1 MENQSTTIDI
11 LEKMK
16 EIAEGCMG
24 EAAAYCEAACPM
36 HTDARG
42 YVGLIGEGKYEEALK
57 RVRETLFLPATLG
70 RICAHPCED
79 KCKRGETMNPLSIAA
94 LKRFVADRCD
104 DEGLWNLTVAPENP
118 QRIAVIGA
126 GPAGAQAALD
136 LRRKGYK
143 VTVFDRLGA
152 VGGMLRVGIPE
163 YRLPRQII
171 DREYSLL
178 EKIGVEFKLG
188 VEIGRDIPFEKL
200 RSDYD
205 AVLIAVG
212 AHKSITLPIP
222 GSDLGGVLNAVDF
235 LRDVSQGKRPAL
247 GSSVVVIGGGN
258 VGIDVA
264 RTARR
269 LGAADVKL
277 VCLEC
282 REEMPAHSWEL
293 EEALEEGVTFHTS
306 CGPVEILGEGGRV
319 AGFNTRRC
327 TSVFDDNGK
336 FNPRFDDS
344 DTCLINGVDN
354 VIFAIGQ
361 SVDGAGVPDDLV
373 RRQSGGR
380 FAVDPVTLQ
389 TNIENVFAAGDATGR
404 SVIAV
409 AAMAEGRKAAES
421 IDRYLTGRDLYK
433 NREFEGAYETKLE
446 TKVDPEDPN
455 PPRVR
460 TAMLP
465 PGERVLS
472 FAEADLGFDEAQAR
486 QEASRCLACECKL
499 CMKEC
504 EMLTDFTGCPGEL
517 FEDIL
522 AKGGQVDPLIPFSCN
537 MCLQCTLVCPKEFRM
552 MDRFMDLRIRMVRDN
567 NGKSPIK
574 GHKAIDVHQ
583 ALGFSRFFNTGVA
596 GGDGKTR
603 RVFIPGCSLPSYNP
617 ELVGKVLAHLQER
630 LPGTGAI
637 LKCCGKPTKALGQ
650 VDAFKARYAELQAE
664 IDRLGAEE
672 IIVACQSCY
681 VTMKEY
687 SPKQK
692 VRSLWEVLPEIGL
705 PEAAIGIGKDSGLTF
720 AVHDSCP
727 TRDVPAIQNGI
738 RRILD
743 DLGYATEEPP
753 HTGMQTRCCGF
764 GGMVVPVNPELAERV
779 MKRRTAEVS
788 SDCMVTYCAACRE
801 SMVRGGKKAVHIL
814 DLVFGGPWKA
824 ESEFPALPASPLQG
838 WINRHRAKRLMR
850 KAGKSNGGAEATKK
864 GGKAGLWKLGIAAA
878 VIAATVL
885 LMKQLGLFQY
895 VSMQNIMNLKAWID
909 SLGAI
914 GPLVYVLLFVA
925 ACLFFLPGLPI
936 AILGGLAFGPV
947 MGTVWASI
955 GSTLGATMAF
965 LVSRYV
971 ARGMVEGWA
980 QSNPVFKKIDDG
992 VAAQGW
998 RMLMITRLVP
1008 LFPFNMQNYAYG
1020 LTKIGLP
1027 TYVTVSWICML
1038 PGAIAFTFMGGAIV
1052 SGEGNLGKTFM
1063 YLGIGAVV
1071 FVIISLIP
1079 GWIKKRSKLEFSEKE
1094 NPAK

>member
-1 MENQSTTIDI
+1 M
-11 LEKMK
+11 EKMK

-24 EAAAYCEAACPM
+24 EAAAYCVAACPM

-79 KCKRGETMNPLSIAA
+79 KCKRGEKGSPLSIAA

-104 DEGLWNLTVAPENP
+104 DERLWDLTIAPEKP
-118 QRIAVIGA
+118 QCIAIIGA

-143 VTVFDRLGA
+143 VIVFDRLEK

-163 YRLPRQII
+163 YRLPRHII
-171 DREYSLL
+171 DREYTLL
-178 EKIGVEFKLG
+178 ERIGVEFRLG
-188 VEIGRDIPFEKL
+188 VEIGKDIPFKQL
-200 RSDYD
+200 QRDYD
-205 AVLIAVG
+205 TVLIAVG
-212 AHKSITLPIP
+212 GHKSIVLPIP
-222 GSDLGGVLNAVDF
+222 GSDLEGVLNAVDF
-235 LRDVSQGKRPAL
+235 LRDVSLGKRPAL
-247 GSSVVVIGGGN
+247 GNSVVVIGGGN

-269 LGAADVKL
+269 LGAKDVKL

-306 CGPVEILGEGGRV
+306 CGPVEIIGEGGRV

-327 TSVFDDNGK
+327 TSVFDENGK

-344 DTCLINGVDN
+344 DTCLHGDVDN

-361 SVDGAGVPDDLV
+361 SVDGAFVSEDLV
-373 RRQSGGR
+373 KRQPGGR

-389 TNIENVFAAGDATGR
+389 TNIEKVFAAGDATGR

-409 AAMAEGRKAAES
+409 AAMAEGRKAADS
-421 IDRYLTGRDLYK
+421 IDRYLSGTDLYD

-446 TKVDPEDPN
+446 TEIPSDDTN
-455 PPRVR
+455 PPRVH
-460 TAMLP
+460 THMLSP
-465 PGERVLS
+465 AERVLS
-472 FAEADLGFDEAQAR
+472 FAEADRGFDEEQAR

-504 EMLTDFTGCPGEL
+504 EMLNDFAGCPGEL
-517 FEDIL
+517 FQNIVE
-522 AKGGQVDPLIPFSCN
+522 KGGQVDPLIPFSCN

-583 ALGFSRFFNTGVA
+583 ALGFSSFFNTGVA

-617 ELVGKVLAHLQER
+617 ELVSKVLAHLQER

-650 VDAFKARYAELQAE
+650 VEAFKARYAELQSE

-705 PEAAIGIGKDSGLTF
+705 PEGARGIGKDSGLTF

-727 TRDVPAIQNGI
+727 TRDVPSIQNGI
-738 RRILD
+738 RRILN
-743 DLGYATEEPP
+743 DLGYSAEEPP

-764 GGMVVPVNPELAERV
+764 GGMVVPANPELAMRV
-779 MKRRTAEVS
+779 MKRRTAEVE

-814 DLVFGGPWKA
+814 DLVFGGPWSA
-824 ESEFPALPASPLQG
+824 ESTFPALPSSPLKG
-838 WINRHRAKRLMR
+838 WINRHRAKRLI
-850 KAGKSNGGAEATKK
+850 
-864 GGKAGLWKLGIAAA
+864 GKAGSSNGNKGAAKKNSKAGLIKLGIAAA
-878 VIAATVL
+878 VIVAAVL
-885 LMKQLGLFQY
+885 LMKQFGLFQY

-914 GPLVYVLLFVA
+914 GPLVYILLFIA
-925 ACLFFLPGLPI
+925 ACLFFLPGLPV
-936 AILGGLAFGPV
+936 AILGGLAFGPL
-947 MGTVWASI
+947 MGTLWASI
-955 GSTLGATMAF
+955 GSTLGATAAF
-965 LVSRYV
+965 LAARYV

-980 QSNPVFKKIDDG
+980 QSNPAFKKIDDG

-1008 LFPFNMQNYAYG
+1008 LFPFNLQNYAYG
-1020 LTKIGLP
+1020 LTNISLP
-1027 TYVTVSWICML
+1027 TYVLVSWICML

-1052 SGEGNLGKTFM
+1052 SGQGDLGKTFM

-1079 GWIKKRSKLEFSEKE
+1079 GWIKKRAKLEFPEKD